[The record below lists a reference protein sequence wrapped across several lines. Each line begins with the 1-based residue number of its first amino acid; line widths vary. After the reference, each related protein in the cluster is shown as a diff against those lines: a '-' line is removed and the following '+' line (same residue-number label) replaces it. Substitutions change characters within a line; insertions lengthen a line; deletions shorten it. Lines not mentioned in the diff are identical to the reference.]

1 MVTYLLPNLV
11 NTEETYLATEEED
24 VVLQEGQLQQ
34 GMITQ
39 VQGMIPQVVAVTTR
53 PDGANLAVAVDNII
67 NLMVCDTLVETNC
80 IELASEEQYVED
92 R

>member
-34 GMITQ
+34 GMIPQ

-92 R
+92 C

>member
-11 NTEETYLATEEED
+11 NTEETYLATQEEN
-24 VVLQEGQLQQ
+24 VVLKEGELQQ
-34 GMITQ
+34 GM
-39 VQGMIPQVVAVTTR
+39 VPQVVAVTTR
-53 PDGANLAVAVDNII
+53 ADGANLAVAVDNII

-80 IELASEEQYVED
+80 IELASEEQYIED